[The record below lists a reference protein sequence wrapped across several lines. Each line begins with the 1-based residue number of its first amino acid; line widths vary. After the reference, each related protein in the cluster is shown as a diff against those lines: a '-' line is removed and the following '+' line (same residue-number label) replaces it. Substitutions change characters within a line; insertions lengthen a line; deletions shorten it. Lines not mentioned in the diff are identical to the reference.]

1 MRSSL
6 YEVRIERLVDVGR
19 VDIVPGFFAIT
30 RSPQLREMLARV
42 VDLGAVVTAAV
53 HRSLSSDMPPICRS
67 CRSSWSTANGSAG
80 GNCCPTRASSVASSL
95 GNEERHQLG
104 DLLGPSWTPDGNS
117 SQGLHDDVTRGLFT
131 NSPQPTSIWTKA
143 KEASQ
148 GFVQTVDQRI
158 RGGRSGL
165 GARRRCGISTPAG

>member
-1 MRSSL
+1 
-6 YEVRIERLVDVGR
+6 
-19 VDIVPGFFAIT
+19 
-30 RSPQLREMLARV
+30 
-42 VDLGAVVTAAV
+42 
-53 HRSLSSDMPPICRS
+53 MPPICRS

-158 RGGRSGL
+158 RGGSVQEDAAAFQPLLADYSVLRAASSITFAT
-165 GARRRCGISTPAG
+165 ARGCDRNGTWLDFTSVTCALAR